1 MPAVN
6 AANPDWRK
14 YMITGE
20 RSIVKAWLRDG
31 ASGWRL
37 DVADELPDDVLRDM
51 RSAAKE
57 RRTPTVCSS
66 ARSGRTP

>member
-1 MPAVN
+1 MPAIN

-20 RSIVKAWLRDG
+20 RSVVKAWLRDG

-37 DVADELPDDVLRDM
+37 DVADELPDDVARHAGA
-51 RSAAKE
+51 AAKAAI
-57 RRTPTVCSS
+57 PTVCFS